1 MYIWPPGGTTCMFHI
16 SHFISWFR
24 VGILISQ
31 SHISQVL
38 KKSVTR
44 GPAHRTPGLP
54 GFDKKLSWK
63 FSVPS
68 YYVNVH
74 KKRSCGRKEILK
86 SASQEIPPWDWTN
99 PTTSFLAFMGSSVNI
114 TISIIKLIK
123 GSPVLWATLWR
134 LTEKRSKNLLF
145 LALKWPLLECGLGA

>member
-114 TISIIKLIK
+114 TISIITIIK
-123 GSPVLWATLWR
+123 GSPPPPCSLGHLGMIDR
-134 LTEKRSKNLLF
+134 ERKQIISF
-145 LALKWPLLECGLGA
+145 FWP